1 MGDDPLKSA
10 YELAMEKL
18 RARDGE
24 AQEIASLTDRQ
35 RERIAEIRQE
45 FKAKQAEIELGYREE
60 INKARR
66 AGDGARAA
74 ELEQEYQTERQR
86 LADRE
91 EERVSQVREEG

>member
-18 RARDGE
+18 RARDGDAE
-24 AQEIASLTDRQ
+24 EVASLTDGQ

-45 FKAKQAEIELGYREE
+45 FKAKQAEIEIGYREE
-60 INKARR
+60 IVKARQ
-66 AGDGARAA
+66 AGEMGRAA
-74 ELEQEYQTERQR
+74 ELEQEYQNEKQR

-91 EERVSQVREEG
+91 EEQVRQVRGDG